1 MAKSQ
6 SRIATSQYTIGDS
19 ILFSGFENIL
29 HFDQVTGN
37 LINVYFNLG
46 QKNSQFTCG
55 IILDVKEEPGYGGE
69 LEIYS
74 NGDILTLPW
83 EPGHKPDLI
92 IIGEKQ

>member
-1 MAKSQ
+1 MAG
-6 SRIATSQYTIGDS
+6 TNSQYAAGDS
-19 ILFSGFENIL
+19 ILFSGLENLL
-29 HFDQVTGN
+29 HFDQATGN

-46 QKNSQFTCG
+46 QKNSEFASG